1 MTLEA
6 VELIGKSLWLDLSAR
21 GKSMKRTLCISV
33 ATIVSASVIAFAA
46 HSIYGERARAN
57 EDDST
62 GGWEYLVVQ
71 GGTVNL
77 PAGDGGSMRKA
88 DGAFSRESY
97 PLEKNLDKLGAKGWE
112 LVAVTGATQDPIYY
126 LKRRK

>member
-1 MTLEA
+1 
-6 VELIGKSLWLDLSAR
+6 
-21 GKSMKRTLCISV
+21 MKRLIWIV
-33 ATIVSASVIAFAA
+33 AVAALFTVVALSHSALVNRAGA
-46 HSIYGERARAN
+46 H
-57 EDDST
+57 DDQSG

-77 PAGDGGSMRKA
+77 SPGDGGSMRKEP
-88 DGAFSRESY
+88 GAFSRESF

-112 LVAVTGATQDPIYY
+112 LITVTGSPADPVFY